1 MFIWT
6 YVLKPGSALMHLVLR
21 VESSF
26 IPIPSKDVFR
36 ATGTSSLMTFCD
48 VVDVTYYYHNDY

>member
-1 MFIWT
+1 MLTWT
-6 YVLKPGSALMHLVLR
+6 YVLALVSALMHLVLM

-26 IPIPSKDVFR
+26 IPIPSKGVFR
-36 ATGTSSLMTFCD
+36 ATGTSTLMTFCV

>member
-1 MFIWT
+1 MLTWT
-6 YVLKPGSALMHLVLR
+6 YVLVLVSALMYLVLM

-48 VVDVTYYYHNDY
+48 VFDVTYYYHNDY